1 MIFDRSTSLRRWF
14 AVGPRRGLAVA
25 LTSLALAAAFG
36 ASVSALADEAKPA
49 VTAPAPD
56 PSGANTGGAAD
67 VAATANGQKL
77 DEVAKELGHQKISIN
92 IVWTLLAAFLV
103 MFMQAGF
110 AMVEAGLTRAKNVS
124 HTAAM
129 NFLIYPLG
137 MLGFYVCGFAFM
149 FGSVGPVAALGGTP
163 GLATPALT
171 FTLFGKPF
179 EVLGMGGFFL
189 GPSVYDVGTFTL
201 FIFQMVFMDTTA
213 TIPTGTLAER
223 WKYSAFILYGIAV
236 GTIMYP
242 VYGMW
247 VWGGGW
253 LADLGVNFGLGH
265 GHVDFAGSSVVH
277 LTGGV
282 IALVGGKMV
291 GARYGKYNKDGSA
304 NVMPGHNIPMAVI
317 GTFILAFGW
326 FGFNAGST
334 LAGTDLRISVVA
346 VNTMLASGTG
356 ALVATLWM
364 WFVRAGKPDTS
375 MMCNGM
381 LAGLVAVTAPCAFV
395 TSWAA
400 CLIGAVAGLL
410 VVEAVYFVDRKLK
423 IDDPVGAI
431 SVHGV
436 NGIWGIIALGL
447 FADGSY
453 GDAWNGVPGTVKGLF
468 YGDSSQLVAELIGIV
483 ANFAYIGPMSIAL
496 FWATNKLVGNRT
508 SVEDEIEGLDIPE
521 MGAPGYVGV
530 ALDKA
535 SETPIP
541 F

>member
-1 MIFDRSTSLRRWF
+1 MIFNRSKPLRRW
-14 AVGPRRGLAVA
+14 LASCLAGVA
-25 LTSLALAAAFG
+25 LAGTVALPIAAM
-36 ASVSALADEAKPA
+36 ADEAKPA

-56 PSGANTGGAAD
+56 PSGGNTGVASD
-67 VAATANGQKL
+67 VAATDNGKKL

-149 FGSVGPVAALGGTP
+149 FGSVGPVPALGGTP
-163 GLATPALT
+163 GLATPALA
-171 FTLFGKPF
+171 FTLFGKSF

-253 LADLGVNFGLGH
+253 LADLGTNFGLGH

-304 NVMPGHNIPMAVI
+304 NILPGHNIPLAVL
-317 GTFILAFGW
+317 GTFLLAFGW
-326 FGFNAGST
+326 VGFNAGST

-356 ALVATLWM
+356 AMVATLWM

-381 LAGLVAVTAPCAFV
+381 LAGLVAVTAPCAFI

-410 VVEAVYFVDRKLK
+410 VVEAVYFVDSKLK

-436 NGIWGIIALGL
+436 NGLWGIIALGL

-453 GDAWNGVPGTVKGLF
+453 GDGWNGVPGTVKGLF
-468 YGDSSQLVAELIGIV
+468 YGDSSQLVAEIIGIV
-483 ANFAYIGPMSIAL
+483 ANFAYIGPMSIGL
-496 FWATNKLVGNRT
+496 FWLTNKIVGNRVP
-508 SVEDEIEGLDIPE
+508 VEDEIEGLDIPE

-530 ALDKA
+530 AMDKA